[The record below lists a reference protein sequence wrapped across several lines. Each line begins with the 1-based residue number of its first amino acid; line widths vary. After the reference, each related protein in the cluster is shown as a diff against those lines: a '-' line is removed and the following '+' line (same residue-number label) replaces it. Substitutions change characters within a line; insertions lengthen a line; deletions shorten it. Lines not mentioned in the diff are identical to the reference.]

1 VKVTNALA
9 TVVAVL
15 GLAGCGTAGESA
27 TVASSKSPS
36 ATEPSSTPQLTDHW
50 NWNAPE
56 NYDFVLESSCGESSF
71 AGRFHVVVRD
81 GRVADVQAL
90 DDLARSML
98 DQGYEDDVPT
108 LSGLLDEVERV
119 RDMGADIA
127 DVDRTADG
135 RPEKIM
141 IDVNTEAYDDEA
153 CYVISDYREGN

>member
-1 VKVTNALA
+1 MRAAHALA
-9 TVVAVL
+9 TVLVVM

-27 TVASSKSPS
+27 SDA
-36 ATEPSSTPQLTDHW
+36 

-56 NYDFVLESSCGESSF
+56 NYEFVLESSCGESSF

-81 GRVADVQAL
+81 RRVADVEAL

-98 DQGYEDDVPT
+98 DQGYEEDVPT
-108 LSGLLDEVERV
+108 LPGLLDQVDRV
-119 RDMGADIA
+119 RDMDADVA